1 MFLFIYMY
9 MYVYTWVWTYICI
22 YYLHSVHKP
31 GPVYCLCLHHTH
43 DIFVLDSLTNV
54 LFWCRNKTGVVQ
66 SVQESEE
73 GDSEQEEMHQTC
85 LGWSQH
91 DLVAQSYACLCKT
104 RIITQTS
111 LTKNLR
117 RTDSLTVTE
126 VDLCV
131 WAGWRSRFAVWGG
144 ASCSLVA
151 NLDQNPTIRPIVGA
165 WLPALLKQGT
175 MMMVHLYGPD
185 IEERWMLGSVAG
197 TSLSFQICDLGSGT
211 GTGDS

>member
-9 MYVYTWVWTYICI
+9 MYAHEYEHIFVSITYILFTSQGRFTVYVCI
-22 YYLHSVHKP
+22 IHMIS
-31 GPVYCLCLHHTH
+31 LCLTH
-43 DIFVLDSLTNV
+43 WLMF
-54 LFWCRNKTGVVQ
+54 LFWRRNKTGVVQ

-151 NLDQNPTIRPIVGA
+151 NLDQNPSIRPIVGA